1 MITLISIIGG
11 NTLKKISYIIG
22 LLAAVTT
29 ILTFF
34 GINLNA
40 QQSNKTNID
49 ENNKSIASYSSG
61 INVTVTTSVSS
72 TTNSSSGVA
81 NAEKG
86 AATSHTGPI
95 SAAAAVASFENGAS
109 TSYTDKN
116 GNQHKA
122 KVNFDNK

>member
-1 MITLISIIGG
+1 M
-11 NTLKKISYIIG
+11 KKLSYIIG
-22 LLAAVTT
+22 LLAAVVT

-40 QQSNKTNID
+40 QQSNKTSID
-49 ENNKSIASYSSG
+49 EINKSIATNSSG
-61 INVTVTTSVSS
+61 TNVTITTSASS

-81 NAEKG
+81 DPEKG
-86 AATSHTGPI
+86 AATAHAGSS

-116 GNQHKA
+116 GIEHKSKA
-122 KVNFDNK
+122 NFDK